1 MGKVVVINGVT
12 LDGVMQSPGRAEE
25 DTRCGF
31 THGGWAAQYVDDQAL
46 AAIQA
51 RVAEGGGLQLLLG
64 RRSYEE
70 MLGYWN
76 TQDGPFKDGLNNA
89 PKYVASRTLR
99 EPLPWPNS
107 TLLHGDVAE
116 AVAQLK
122 RDLSGDLTVMGSGDL
137 LQTLMRHD
145 LIDEYLLSITP
156 VVFGTGRRL
165 FAEGTPPASFRLVD
179 STTTSTGVI
188 LASYQTARHSSRVSD
203 DES

>member
-1 MGKVVVINGVT
+1 MSKVVVINSIT
-12 LDGVMQSPGRAEE
+12 LDGVMQSPGRSNE
-25 DTRCGF
+25 DTRGGF
-31 THGGWAAQYVDDQAL
+31 THGGWAQEYVEDQAL

-76 TQDGPFKDGLNNA
+76 AQGGPFKDGLNNA

-107 TLLHGDVAE
+107 TLLDGDIAE

-122 RDLSGDLTVMGSGDL
+122 RDLTGDLTVMGSGDL
-137 LQTLMRHD
+137 IQTLMRHD

-165 FAEGTPPASFRLVD
+165 FADGSPPRSLRLID
-179 STTTSTGVI
+179 STTTTTGVI
-188 LASYQTARHSSRVSD
+188 IATYQTTSYSST
-203 DES
+203 

>member
-1 MGKVVVINGVT
+1 MGKVVVINSVT

-25 DTRCGF
+25 DTRGRF
-31 THGGWAAQYVDDQAL
+31 THGGWAARYVDDQAL
-46 AAIQA
+46 AAIQT

-76 TQDGPFKDGLNNA
+76 TQGGPFKDGLNNA

-107 TLLHGDVAE
+107 SLLDGDVAE
-116 AVAQLK
+116 RVAQLK

-165 FAEGTPPASFRLVD
+165 FSAGSPPASFRLVD
-179 STTTSTGVI
+179 STITSTGVI
-188 LASYQTARHSSRVSD
+188 IANYRTASHTST
-203 DES
+203 